1 MTALSVQP
9 PFPIMTDIDGQPL
22 EDGYIFIGVVN
33 LAPIGNPIT
42 VYWDAA
48 LTIPA
53 SQPIRTRGGYP
64 MNSGTPARLY
74 VNTDY
79 SIQVQNKNGSVVY
92 SSPTATER
100 FGDLIGSVALIA
112 DVATLRTT
120 VWTSG
125 RPQIVQLINN
135 HIVGDGGGFFRWDS
149 ANVQNDNNGGTRVKE
164 DATATGRWIRQINDG
179 WVSVE
184 WFGLVLSADE
194 TTHTANT
201 TAMQRALNSGFNVR
215 LPSGSFWCGYVTQ
228 STAGQI
234 VEGDRGR
241 TVWRHPVAATGNLIE
256 ITSAATG
263 AIWRNFR
270 IDGNSANVV
279 YNYNSSEMS
288 WYATDVIVEN
298 VEFKNCQSMGARA
311 LGPAH
316 RTKVLYCRFDGCGDF
331 GFFANNVGLG
341 GAIDGVV
348 DGNTVLN
355 FGLQGLDSVGL
366 AVRSDIG
373 GWKIVNNTVTQTTAV
388 PAVGLLLGIEYW
400 TNSNNGICSNNVI
413 DFSVA
418 GDFGLSCSG
427 YGMVVTGNLIRG
439 SVNYAIEV
447 IDRAATITGNV
458 VRSPIGAGIAINLNS
473 VHTDPGDVI
482 TVSGNTVENF
492 TSDNVSYAAI
502 VVAGDGG
509 TTPIGITITGNT
521 LHGSG
526 YLMLLS
532 TDLVGFTVSGNT
544 FYNTGSALQA
554 IRFDGDNAAITGNTF
569 VRVSAAGSGS
579 QAEAISVGANASGI
593 LISDNRF
600 VGNSRMTNGI
610 TIQPGA
616 SDVFIGA
623 NHFSGIIS
631 NAVFSASTSPSIVVW
646 GGLSNVGVGMDAANK
661 VFGFLRTA
669 DNIFQ
674 SQNVMPGVS
683 TYTVANLPTDVQA
696 NQIAYAS
703 NGRKAGEGAGA
714 GTGVLVFRDTTAWRA
729 CDTGATVAA

>member
-1 MTALSVQP
+1 
-9 PFPIMTDIDGQPL
+9 
-22 EDGYIFIGVVN
+22 
-33 LAPIGNPIT
+33 
-42 VYWDAA
+42 
-48 LTIPA
+48 
-53 SQPIRTRGGYP
+53 
-64 MNSGTPARLY
+64 
-74 VNTDY
+74 
-79 SIQVQNKNGSVVY
+79 
-92 SSPTATER
+92 
-100 FGDLIGSVALIA
+100 
-112 DVATLRTT
+112 
-120 VWTSG
+120 
-125 RPQIVQLINN
+125 
-135 HIVGDGGGFFRWDS
+135 
-149 ANVQNDNNGGTRVKE
+149 
-164 DATATGRWIRQINDG
+164 
-179 WVSVE
+179 
-184 WFGLVLSADE
+184 
-194 TTHTANT
+194 
-201 TAMQRALNSGFNVR
+201 
-215 LPSGSFWCGYVTQ
+215 
-228 STAGQI
+228 
-234 VEGDRGR
+234 
-241 TVWRHPVAATGNLIE
+241 
-256 ITSAATG
+256 
-263 AIWRNFR
+263 
-270 IDGNSANVV
+270 
-279 YNYNSSEMS
+279 
-288 WYATDVIVEN
+288 
-298 VEFKNCQSMGARA
+298 
-311 LGPAH
+311 
-316 RTKVLYCRFDGCGDF
+316 
-331 GFFANNVGLG
+331 
-341 GAIDGVV
+341 
-348 DGNTVLN
+348 
-355 FGLQGLDSVGL
+355 
-366 AVRSDIG
+366 
-373 GWKIVNNTVTQTTAV
+373 
-388 PAVGLLLGIEYW
+388 
-400 TNSNNGICSNNVI
+400 
-413 DFSVA
+413 
-418 GDFGLSCSG
+418 
-427 YGMVVTGNLIRG
+427 
-439 SVNYAIEV
+439 
-447 IDRAATITGNV
+447 
-458 VRSPIGAGIAINLNS
+458 
-473 VHTDPGDVI
+473 
-482 TVSGNTVENF
+482 VSGNTVENF
-492 TSDNVSYAAI
+492 TSTDVSYAAI